1 MTTYS
6 VTRVSSNVKTGP
18 ILTTITSRDSCPD
31 NCSLKGSGCY
41 AETGHVRMHWNNAS
55 KPFKQG
61 RNGFTGGT
69 LGDLCASVKS
79 LPKGAL
85 WRHNV
90 SGDLPH
96 LSQCI
101 NNTALSEIV
110 KANHNKRGFTYTHHK
125 VIGLDTIASENRDSI
140 ARANKAGF
148 TINLSADTLD
158 QADQLKALNI
168 GPVVCIVPEDHPQ
181 HSTTPAGNPIVICP
195 AVTRDDVTCASC
207 GLCAVSTR
215 RSIVGFPVHGAG
227 KKKADNVF
235 KGISIQTIKG

>member
-18 ILTTITSRDSCPD
+18 ILTTITSRESCPD

-41 AETGHVRMHWNNAS
+41 AETGHVRLHWNNAS

-61 RNGFTGGT
+61 RNGFTGGM

-85 WRHNV
+85 WRMNV
-90 SGDLPH
+90 SGDLAH
-96 LSQCI
+96 DNQ
-101 NNTALSEIV
+101 EISV
-110 KANHNKRGFTYTHHK
+110 EPLREIIGANKGKRGFTYTHHIVLGTSVQAIYNSSNIK
-125 VIGLDTIASENRDSI
+125 FSNM
-140 ARANKAGF
+140 AGF
-148 TINLSADTLD
+148 TINLSADTLE
-158 QADQLKALNI
+158 QADQLKALDI

-181 HSTTPAGNPIVICP
+181 HSTTPAGNPVIVCP
-195 AVTRDDVTCASC
+195 AVTRDDITCAAC

-215 RSIVGFPVHGAG
+215 RSIVAFPVHGAG
-227 KKKADNVF
+227 KKKAANVF
-235 KGISIQTIKG
+235 KGINIQTVKG